1 MPPATDETQDMK
13 ESDEEEGKSP
23 KPSSADNKTD
33 DGAEDENLNV
43 PKDADAR
50 TA

>member
-1 MPPATDETQDMK
+1 MPPVTDETEDME
-13 ESDEEEGKSP
+13 ESDEEGGKSP
-23 KPSSADNKTD
+23 KPSSADDKTD

-43 PKDADAR
+43 PKDADPR